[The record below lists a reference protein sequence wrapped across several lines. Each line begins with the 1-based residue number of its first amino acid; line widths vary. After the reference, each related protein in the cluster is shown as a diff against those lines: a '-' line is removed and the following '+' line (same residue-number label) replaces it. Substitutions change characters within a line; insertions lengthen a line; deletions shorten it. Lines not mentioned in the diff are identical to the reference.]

1 MLNRA
6 NAPTGPTAAL
16 VAALLFA
23 MLLPASLSAQAND
36 GPMTIEDQYLSSRVT
51 VGTLDAQLRT
61 DNEELKLLALDNM
74 ESQFE
79 SGTLPRDNET
89 AFEALAYVLDE
100 GVVHITK
107 GDNLPLHYF
116 PDVRRRAAEVISH
129 STHEGVVPQLLTN
142 VLHDPEATVRA
153 EALYS
158 LGRIGAD
165 PDWQVSKTIAKR
177 ILREDLG
184 EPDPGVVYAALI
196 AFENIYADP
205 DNEPHGAA
213 REMVMQVSTGPY
225 RRVIR
230 EKAMQILGT
239 M

>member
-6 NAPTGPTAAL
+6 SAPAGRPVAFVAAAL
-16 VAALLFA
+16 FAL
-23 MLLPASLSAQAND
+23 LLPAFVSAQSD
-36 GPMTIEDQYLSSRVT
+36 EDPVTIEDQYLSSRVT
-51 VGTLDAQLRT
+51 VGTLEAQLRT
-61 DNEELKLLALDNM
+61 DNEELKLLALDSM

-100 GVVHITK
+100 GVVHVTK

-116 PDVRRRAAEVISH
+116 PDVRRRAAEVISY

-165 PDWQVSKTIAKR
+165 PEWSVSKTIAKR
-177 ILREDLG
+177 LLREDLG
-184 EPDPGVVYAALI
+184 EPDPGVVYAALV

-213 REMVMQVSTGPY
+213 REMVMRVSVGPY
-225 RRVIR
+225 NQLIRR
-230 EKAMQILGT
+230 KAMTILGT